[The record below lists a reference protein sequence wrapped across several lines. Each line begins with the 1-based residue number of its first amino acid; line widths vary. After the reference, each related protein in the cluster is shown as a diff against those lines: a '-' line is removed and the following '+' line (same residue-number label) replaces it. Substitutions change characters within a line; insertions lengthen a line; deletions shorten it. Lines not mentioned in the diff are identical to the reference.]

1 MAGDTVV
8 KNCFPQT
15 AFPNNQCLLQNSEK
29 NVGILT
35 PLGLLFITKGLDT
48 KHSCASSNAGHDQC
62 SVWAKEEVGKK

>member
-48 KHSCASSNAGHDQC
+48 KHSCASSNAGQDQC